1 MSKPDEPRTHIV
13 SVKRVITDGK
23 PISGRFWKSKQKRT
37 SNRKS
42 AKDRKSLWEQK
53 VEAKKR
59 FKQMKELEKQVIN
72 NRNEMLTKRKEKTL
86 AKKKR
91 KAEAELEN
99 SRYQFITNDKK
110 IKKMSKKQLR
120 LVKKLRMNPKRGVVE
135 IVGAYDK

>member
-13 SVKRVITDGK
+13 SVKRVITDDK

-59 FKQMKELEKQVIN
+59 FKQMKELVPEFKSN
-72 NRNEMLTKRKEKTL
+72 NSIYEELDKANE
-86 AKKKR
+86 
-91 KAEAELEN
+91 
-99 SRYQFITNDKK
+99 
-110 IKKMSKKQLR
+110 
-120 LVKKLRMNPKRGVVE
+120 
-135 IVGAYDK
+135 

>member
-1 MSKPDEPRTHIV
+1 MTIPTDKTTGRESIN
-13 SVKRVITDGK
+13 RVVTDGK
-23 PISGRFWKSKQKRT
+23 PASGRFWKSKQRRT

-42 AKDRKSLWEQK
+42 DKDRKSLWRQK
-53 VEAKKR
+53 VEAKKK
-59 FKQMKELEKQVIN
+59 FKQMKELEKRVIS

-110 IKKMSKKQLR
+110 IKKMSRKQLR
-120 LVKKLRMNPKRGVVE
+120 LVKKLRMNPKLGVVE

>member
-86 AKKKR
+86 AKKR
-91 KAEAELEN
+91 KNYKLEVK
-99 SRYQFITNDKK
+99 SYQ
-110 IKKMSKKQLR
+110 
-120 LVKKLRMNPKRGVVE
+120 
-135 IVGAYDK
+135 